1 MSVNTLNV
9 EQVYTLLNSLHEQ
22 ATGEQSITPTS
33 TADFVSMAM
42 RTLAVGRDK
51 VLNELTQMI
60 GKTIIS
66 SRPYS
71 RKFKGLEMDSAK
83 WGAIVRKISFADRD
97 ATANNSW
104 NLTDGSSVDQYT
116 IRKPDVLE
124 TRYVGSDTFEDYY
137 TVFLNQ
143 LDLAFTSEAEFAR
156 FVAGLT
162 QHMSNKFEQYMEELS
177 RMALCNFI
185 GAKNSLSNSVV
196 HLLAEYNAKTGLSLT
211 ATTVYQPA
219 NYPAFVRWL
228 YSRIGELSDKM
239 TERSELFQVNITGKE
254 IKRHTP
260 VADQKI
266 YLLSEFVNEM
276 ETMAKSVTYH
286 DSFLNIADVE
296 KVGYWQAIND
306 PDEIQV
312 TPVYMDT
319 DGSVA
324 TAAAQTMSKVVGVMF
339 DRDAIGINIYDDRIT
354 QTPFNAAGDYSN
366 VYHKCRAQFCND
378 LTEKGIVL
386 VLD

>member
-1 MSVNTLNV
+1 MSVNTLNI
-9 EQVYTLLNSLHEQ
+9 EQVYSLLNSLHQQ
-22 ATGEQSITPTS
+22 ATGETSIAPTN
-33 TADFVSMAM
+33 TADYISMAQ
-42 RTLAVGRDK
+42 RTLAVGRDV

-60 GKTIIS
+60 GKTIVS
-66 SRPYS
+66 SRPYN
-71 RKFKGLEMDSAK
+71 RKFKGLEMDAAK
-83 WGAIVRKISFADRD
+83 WGAITRKISFADRE
-97 ATANNSW
+97 ATANQSW
-104 NLTDGSSVDQYT
+104 ALTDGQSVDQYT
-116 IRKPDVLE
+116 IRKPNVLE
-124 TRYVGSDTFEDYY
+124 TRYVGSDVFEDYY

-143 LDLAFTSEAEFAR
+143 LDIAFTSESEFAR

-162 QHMSNKFEQYMEELS
+162 QHMSNKYEQYLEELS
-177 RMALCNFI
+177 RAALCNFI

-196 HLLAEYNAKTGLSLT
+196 HLLTEYNTKTGLSLT

-239 TERSELFQVNITGKE
+239 TERSELFQVQITNKE

-266 YLLSEFVNEM
+266 YMLSNFVNEM
-276 ETMAKSVTYH
+276 ETMAKSVTYN
-286 DSFLNIADVE
+286 DSFLKLADVE
-296 KVGYWQAIND
+296 KVGYWQAID
-306 PDEIQV
+306 TPDQIQV
-312 TPVYMDT
+312 TPCYMDT
-319 DGSVA
+319 NGAIQTA
-324 TAAAQTMSKVVGVMF
+324 TAQTMSAVVGVMF
-339 DRDAIGINIYDDRIT
+339 DRDAIGVNVYDDRVT

-366 VYHKCRAQFCND
+366 IYHKCRAQYTND